1 MKYTNVKML
10 NGDEV
15 IGKFVQSY
23 GDAYSKAGISL
34 RVTVYTYICN
44 VLGVTDLTELKDK
57 LWKFVVVLDRP
68 LQPEKNDIIVDSKE
82 VDEELTATLDWQT
95 DLSIYLYVNEYANDF
110 EPVVFKFF
118 DGGIGWEI

>member
-15 IGKFVQSY
+15 IGKFVQNY
-23 GDAYSKAGISL
+23 GDGYSKAGISL
-34 RVTVYTYICN
+34 RETIHTYICN
-44 VLGVTDLTELKDK
+44 VLGVTGLNDK
-57 LWKFVVVLDRP
+57 LWEFVVVLDRP
-68 LQPEKNDIIVDSKE
+68 LQPEKNDIIVDSRE

-110 EPVVFKFF
+110 ESVVFKFF
-118 DGGIGWEI
+118 DGGISWEI